1 LGFKFPCYWRGFTS
15 GEEEEEE
22 EEKKKDFNA
31 IVVA

>member
-22 EEKKKDFNA
+22 KKDFNA